1 MADQKS
7 DSQKIINNQAN
18 QWVPGPLSLPHSKGA
33 AVSDYWKPQ
42 RSVSEAGMPSTTTPP
57 IVSNINKSIPIGTIS
72 KKQEEANNPQT
83 KVEAAVTEAKVFEYV
98 FPTNLRSSGTSE
110 FGPYVKISAYSYKR
124 GFVKQEDK
132 KKLYSIMLPIPQI
145 VNQEYSAS
153 LENFEGSVVFD
164 AASKLGSA
172 VGGSDTVA
180 ALAGG
185 TAALTADSLKMLTQR
200 FVQGTGS
207 QILSSLPQLMSSQRN
222 IVSSQVGYSLNPRY
236 EVAFNSMGLR
246 QHSFEFTLV
255 PTEEVESDEIRSI
268 VNALRL
274 SSHPVTSDEA
284 LGIFYKYPDEFTI
297 SFHDAD
303 GNLLPDVPY
312 IPDSLIAN
320 FGVSTSTGRLHS
332 DNSPVMTKISIA
344 FQEMV
349 ALDRED
355 IRNINAGMNQ
365 K

>member
-7 DSQKIINNQAN
+7 DSQKIINNQ
-18 QWVPGPLSLPHSKGA
+18 WRVESTTVPAPKGSS
-33 AVSDYWKPQ
+33 VGDYRNPQ
-42 RSVSEAGMPSTTTPP
+42 RSVSEAGMPSTITPP
-57 IVSNINKSIPIGTIS
+57 IVPNINKSIPIGTIA
-72 KKQEEANNPQT
+72 KKQEDANNPQT

-153 LENFEGSVVFD
+153 LENFEGSMVFD
-164 AASKLGSA
+164 AAAKLA
-172 VGGSDTVA
+172 NE
-180 ALAGG
+180 AGG
-185 TAALTADSLKMLTQR
+185 TESMKAILGGGAAATGTLVQATVQR
-200 FVQGTGS
+200 FLQGTGS
-207 QILSSLPQLMSSQRN
+207 QALASLGQLAGSVRN

-274 SSHPVTSDEA
+274 SAHPVTSDEA